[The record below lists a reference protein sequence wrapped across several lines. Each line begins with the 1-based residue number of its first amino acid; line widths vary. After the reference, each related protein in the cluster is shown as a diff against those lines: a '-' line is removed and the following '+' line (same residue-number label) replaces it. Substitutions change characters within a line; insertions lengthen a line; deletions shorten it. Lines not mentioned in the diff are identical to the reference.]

1 MSNVLKMLYENHEE
15 VYQLL
20 FDLSKSFEYYC
31 AINKPKSEWD
41 EYDYMMFPIW
51 LRLKEL
57 LEK

>member
-1 MSNVLKMLYENHEE
+1 MNNPLKMISENHEE

-20 FDLSKSFEYYC
+20 LDLSKSFEYYC

-41 EYDYMMFPIW
+41 EYDHMMYPIW